1 MSPELTGILGVVLL
15 LILFALRMQVGMS
28 MLIVGFAGFTYLSNT
43 TSSMPLLGMVPY
55 ATASAYS
62 LSVIPLFILMGMFL
76 SYGGLGK
83 DIFDAANAWVRH
95 VRGGMAMATIAAIA
109 VWSAISGSATAT
121 AATIGSIVLPE
132 MKRRGYSDSL
142 ATACVAAGGTMDI
155 LIPPS
160 SVLVLYG
167 ILTEQSIGKL
177 LIAGT
182 LPGLLMAALF
192 AIVIY
197 VRVKLDPKIAPIEP
211 PAPFKVKVRA
221 LKPIWAVVVIFVLVM
236 GGIYRGFFTPT
247 EAAAVGAL
255 ISLIVS
261 VVSRRFTLRTL
272 LEALDSGARTTAM
285 LFIIL
290 IGAIIFS
297 RFMAVTRIP
306 FELSSYIASLDV
318 SRYVII
324 GIIIVAMVFLGCFIE
339 GISLMVLTVPILY
352 PLIIKLGF
360 DGIWFGILLAILLN
374 IGMCTPPVG
383 MSVYVVAGVAK
394 DVPLMTIFKGVTPF
408 WLVMVFGAVL
418 LVAFPQIALWL
429 VGFMQ

>member
-1 MSPELTGILGVVLL
+1 MSPELVGILGIVLL
-15 LILFALRMQVGMS
+15 LILFAFRMQVGLS
-28 MLIVGFAGFTYLSNT
+28 MLIVGFVGFTYLAST
-43 TSSMPLLGMVPY
+43 GASLPMLGMVPY

-76 SYGGLGK
+76 SYGGLGR
-83 DIFDAANAWVRH
+83 DIFAAANAWVKH
-95 VRGGMAMATIAAIA
+95 VRGGMAMATIVAIA
-109 VWSAISGSATAT
+109 AWSAISGSATAT

-132 MKRRGYSDSL
+132 MKKRGYSDSL

-155 LIPPS
+155 LSPPS

-192 AIVIY
+192 AAVIY
-197 VRVKLDPKIAPIEP
+197 IKVRRDPSIAPVEL
-211 PAPFKVKVRA
+211 PAPMREKVRA
-221 LKPIWAVVVIFVLVM
+221 LKPVWAVVFIFVLVM
-236 GGIYRGFFTPT
+236 GGIYQGFFTPT
-247 EAAAVGAL
+247 EAAAVGAF

-261 VVSRRFTLRTL
+261 VVSRRFSLRTL

-290 IGAIIFS
+290 IGAIVFS
-297 RFMAVTRIP
+297 RFLAVTRIP
-306 FELSSYIASLDV
+306 HDLSSYIAALDV
-318 SRYVII
+318 SPYVVI
-324 GIIIVAMVFLGCFIE
+324 GIIIVVMVFLGCFIE
-339 GISLMVLTVPILY
+339 GISLMMLTVPILY
-352 PLIIKLGF
+352 PLIIKMGF
-360 DGIWFGILLAILLN
+360 DGVWFGILLAVLLN

-394 DVPLMTIFKGVTPF
+394 DVPLMTIFRGVVPF
-408 WLVMVFGAVL
+408 WLAMVFGAVL
-418 LVAFPQIALWL
+418 LVIFPQIALWL
-429 VGFMQ
+429 PSLM

>member
-1 MSPELTGILGVVLL
+1 MSPELVGILGIALL
-15 LILFALRMQVGMS
+15 LILFAFRMQVGLS
-28 MLIVGFAGFTYLSNT
+28 MLIVGFAGFTYLAST
-43 TSSMPLLGMVPY
+43 GASLPMLGMVPY

-76 SYGGLGK
+76 SYGGLGR
-83 DIFDAANAWVRH
+83 DIFAAANAWARH
-95 VRGGMAMATIAAIA
+95 VRGGMAMATIVAVAA
-109 VWSAISGSATAT
+109 WSAISGSATAT
-121 AATIGSIVLPE
+121 AATIGQIVLPE
-132 MKRRGYSDSL
+132 MKKRGYSDSL
-142 ATACVAAGGTMDI
+142 ATACVAAGATMDI

-182 LPGLLMAALF
+182 LPGFLMAALF

-197 VRVKLDPKIAPIEP
+197 IKVRRDPHLAPVEL
-211 PAPFKVKVRA
+211 PASYRERVRA
-221 LKPIWAVVVIFVLVM
+221 LKPVWAVVVIFVLVM
-236 GGIYRGFFTPT
+236 GGIYQGFFTPT
-247 EAAAVGAL
+247 EAAAVGAF

-261 VVSRRFTLRTL
+261 VVSRRFSLRTL

-290 IGAIIFS
+290 IGAIVFS
-297 RFMAVTRIP
+297 RFLAVTRIP
-306 FELSSYIASLDV
+306 HDLSSYIAALNV
-318 SRYVII
+318 SPYVVI
-324 GIIIVAMVFLGCFIE
+324 GIIIVVMVFLGCFIE
-339 GISLMVLTVPILY
+339 GISLMMLTVPILY
-352 PLIIKLGF
+352 PLIIKMGF

-394 DVPLMTIFKGVTPF
+394 DVPLMTIFRGVVPF
-408 WLVMVFGAVL
+408 WLAMVFGAIL
-418 LVAFPQIALWL
+418 LVIFPQIALWL
-429 VGFMQ
+429 PSLM

>member
-1 MSPELTGILGVVLL
+1 MSPELVGILGIVLL
-15 LILFALRMQVGMS
+15 LILFALRMQVGLS
-28 MLIVGFAGFTYLSNT
+28 MLIVGFLGFTYLTN
-43 TSSMPLLGMVPY
+43 TSSSLPLLGMVPY

-83 DIFDAANAWVRH
+83 DIFEAANAWVRQ

-109 VWSAISGSATAT
+109 AWSAISGSATAT
-121 AATIGSIVLPE
+121 VATIGSVVLPE
-132 MKRRGYSDSL
+132 MKRRGYNDAL

-192 AIVIY
+192 AVVIY
-197 VRVKLDPKIAPIEP
+197 IWVKRDPKAAPVEP
-211 PAPFKVKVRA
+211 PAPLREKVRA
-221 LKPIWAVVVIFVLVM
+221 LRPVWAVVVIFVLVM

-247 EAAAVGAL
+247 EAAAVGAF

-261 VVSRRFTLRTL
+261 VVSKRFTLGTL

-297 RFMAVTRIP
+297 RFLAVTRIP
-306 FELSSYIASLDV
+306 FDLSSYIAALNV
-318 SRYVII
+318 SRYVVI
-324 GIIIVAMVFLGCFIE
+324 GIIIVVMVFLGCFIE

-352 PLIIKLGF
+352 PLIIKMGF
-360 DGIWFGILLAILLN
+360 DGVWFGILLAILLN

-394 DVPLMTIFKGVTPF
+394 DVPLMTIFRGVTPF
-408 WLVMVFGAVL
+408 WLAMVFGAIL
-418 LVAFPQIALWL
+418 LVVFPQIALWL
-429 VGFMQ
+429 VSFM

>member
-1 MSPELTGILGVVLL
+1 MSPELVGVLGMVLL

-28 MLIVGFAGFTYLSNT
+28 MLIVGFVGFTFLTN
-43 TSSMPLLGMVPY
+43 TSSSLPLLGMVPY

-76 SYGGLGK
+76 SYGGLGR
-83 DIFDAANAWVRH
+83 DIFGAANAWVRH
-95 VRGGMAMATIAAIA
+95 VRGGMAMATIVAVAA
-109 VWSAISGSATAT
+109 WSAISGSATAT
-121 AATIGSIVLPE
+121 AATIGQIVLPE
-132 MKRRGYSDSL
+132 MKKKGYSDSL
-142 ATACVAAGGTMDI
+142 ATACVAAGATMDI

-182 LPGLLMAALF
+182 LPGFLMAALF

-197 VRVKLDPKIAPIEP
+197 IKVRRDPRLAPVES
-211 PAPFKVKVRA
+211 PAPYRERVRA
-221 LKPIWAVVVIFVLVM
+221 LKPVWAVVVIFVLVM

-247 EAAAVGAL
+247 EAAAVGAF

-261 VVSRRFTLRTL
+261 VASRRFNFRTL
-272 LEALDSGARTTAM
+272 LEALDSGAQTTAM

-290 IGAIIFS
+290 IGAIVFS
-297 RFMAVTRIP
+297 RFLAVTRLP
-306 FELSSYIASLDV
+306 FDLSSYIAALDV
-318 SRYVII
+318 SRYVVI
-324 GIIIVAMVFLGCFIE
+324 GIIIVVMVFLGCFIE
-339 GISLMVLTVPILY
+339 GISLMVLTVPILF
-352 PLIIKLGF
+352 PLITKLGF
-360 DGIWFGILLAILLN
+360 DGVWFGILLAILLN

-394 DVPLMTIFKGVTPF
+394 DVPIMTIFRGVVPF
-408 WLVMVFGAVL
+408 WLAMVFGAVL
-418 LVAFPQIALWL
+418 LVVFPQIALWL
-429 VGFMQ
+429 PSFM

>member
-1 MSPELTGILGVVLL
+1 MSPELVGVLGMVLL

-28 MLIVGFAGFTYLSNT
+28 MLIVGFVGFTFLTN
-43 TSSMPLLGMVPY
+43 TSSSLPLLGMVPY

-76 SYGGLGK
+76 SYGGLGR
-83 DIFDAANAWVRH
+83 DIFEAANAWVRH
-95 VRGGMAMATIAAIA
+95 VRGGMAMATIVAVAA
-109 VWSAISGSATAT
+109 WSAISGSATAT
-121 AATIGSIVLPE
+121 AATIGQIVLPE
-132 MKRRGYSDSL
+132 MKKKGYSDSL
-142 ATACVAAGGTMDI
+142 ATACVAAGATMDI

-182 LPGLLMAALF
+182 LPGFLMAALF

-197 VRVKLDPKIAPIEP
+197 IKVRRNPHLAPVEP
-211 PAPFKVKVRA
+211 PAAYRERVRA
-221 LKPIWAVVVIFVLVM
+221 LRPVWTVVVIFVLVM

-247 EAAAVGAL
+247 EAAAVGAF

-261 VVSRRFTLRTL
+261 VASRRFNFRTL
-272 LEALDSGARTTAM
+272 LEALDSGAMTTAM

-290 IGAIIFS
+290 IGAIVFS
-297 RFMAVTRIP
+297 RFLAVTRLP
-306 FELSSYIASLDV
+306 FDLSSFIAGLNV

-324 GIIIVAMVFLGCFIE
+324 GIIIVVMVFLGCFIE
-339 GISLMVLTVPILY
+339 GISLMVLTVPILF

-360 DGIWFGILLAILLN
+360 DGVWFGILLAILLN

-394 DVPLMTIFKGVTPF
+394 DVPIMTIFKGVTPF
-408 WLVMVFGAVL
+408 WLAMVFGAIL
-418 LVAFPQIALWL
+418 LVIFPQIALWL
-429 VGFMQ
+429 PSFM